1 MTPPPKRGRG
11 GKRRRRP
18 AVQEDQLASSST
30 SMRAYM
36 ETRRWL
42 LATHGPV
49 CAYCGVKGVAGE
61 MTLDHLTPRR
71 GQSAYDRR
79 DNLVLCCKRCNQ
91 AKADKPFLAYLLAQ
105 PRRAVT
111 LLKYGA
117 HLSDEI
123 LHHVRHLAG
132 NRLAAEPAQPARPPR
147 EVFGRDPDEES
158 PYADEP
164 QPTAKRPAARRSRR
178 KRH

>member
-1 MTPPPKRGRG
+1 MSPPPKRGRG

-18 AVQEDQLASSST
+18 AAQEQQHASSST
-30 SMRAYM
+30 SLKAYM

-49 CAYCGVKGVAGE
+49 CAYCGVKGVATE

-79 DNLVLCCKRCNQ
+79 DNLVLCCKRCNS
-91 AKADKPFLAYLLAQ
+91 AKSDKPFLAYLLAQ

-111 LLKYGA
+111 LLRYGG

-132 NRLAAEPAQPARPPR
+132 NRVLKEPSEAAPPPR
-147 EVFGRDPDEES
+147 EVFGPDPDGES

-164 QPTAKRPAARRSRR
+164 RPPAKRPAARRSRR
-178 KRH
+178 KRR